1 MSSTP
6 RLTDEQ
12 QLKLLEAEREQRLFA
27 ETLTDVTLALTSQME
42 PTAVLNEILRQ
53 ARRLVPYRTAHIV
66 LLEGNDLR
74 IACWQGYETFGSE
87 QAIAHLVQPLTE
99 FPLDA
104 EVVRSKTPLLIGD
117 THNEPRWV
125 VQEKTRWVRSHVVY
139 PIALGNTVLGLLR
152 LDGDEPNAFSEK
164 TITYLRPLMN
174 AAAIALE
181 NARLYSQA
189 QKEIAERAEIE
200 SQLKE
205 NVQQLELAFRQ
216 TKVYAEELRGEVLER
231 KKAEEQIRQRNRE
244 LTLLNRIISTTARGL
259 REEAILDIVCR
270 EMALAFDTSDAFS
283 FLFDETGETA
293 QVVAVCLANN
303 RPPLLET
310 TLSVD
315 DYPTLRLLIDG
326 KVPVISNNIAADA
339 RFRDDP
345 LIAARGIEAA
355 ILIPLVIDDAVV
367 GCLSLWHNEPR
378 TFTAP
383 EIDLSWR
390 AAEQVSMAIAR
401 ARLDEQR
408 RQLSAAIEQST
419 ESVVIADAGGN
430 IVYTNPAF
438 EQITGYAAA
447 DVLGKSLIDL
457 LRSDKHPPILYAEIW
472 KRLQAGSGWQ
482 GRLTV
487 PKKDGSTFTGD
498 TAITPIRNR
507 RGEVVNYIS
516 SQRDVTRELQLEAQ
530 YYQAEKMHAIG
541 RLTSGIAH
549 DFNNLLT
556 AINGF
561 AEVLQGHIPEDDPR
575 REFADRIRHTGQRA
589 SDLVD
594 RLLSFSRKQES
605 NPQVVDLNA
614 VITDISKM
622 LDPILGSHIILKT
635 RFAGNLWRVKID
647 PTQLEQIVVNLA
659 VNARDAMP
667 DGGRLEIRTGNMR
680 LDGHQMGITQGKSGE
695 YVVLTVSDTGMGMPD
710 DVKAHIFEPFFTTKE
725 KGKGSGLGLATIFSI
740 VQQQNGF
747 IEVDSELGKGT
758 TFRIYLPRTTDT
770 VTAPRRKVQADE
782 LPRGSE
788 TVLVVEDEPA
798 VRNLAVRLLA
808 RYGYTVLEATD
819 GEAALTVVDE
829 YPDEIHLLISDMIMP
844 EIGGEELAK
853 RLKTHFPALKVLLMS
868 GKTGKSAETKPAGV
882 NGFIRKPFSAFEL
895 VRRVRE
901 ILDNGT
907 GVTP

>member
-6 RLTDEQ
+6 HLSDKE

-117 THNEPRWV
+117 THHEPRWV

-139 PIALGNTVLGLLR
+139 PITLGTTVLGLLR
-152 LDGDEPNAFSEK
+152 LDGDVPHAFSEK
-164 TITYLRPLMN
+164 TIVYLRPLMN

-189 QKEIAERAEIE
+189 QKEIAERTQIE
-200 SQLKE
+200 AQLKD
-205 NVQQLELAFRQ
+205 NVQQLEMAFRQ

-231 KKAEEQIRQRNRE
+231 KKAEEQIRRRNRE

-283 FLFDETGETA
+283 FLFDENGETA
-293 QVVAVCLANN
+293 QVVAVCLAND
-303 RPPLLET
+303 RPPLPET
-310 TLSVD
+310 TLAID
-315 DYPTLRLLIDG
+315 DYPTLRLLVDS
-326 KVPVISNNIAADA
+326 KVPVVSNNIAADV
-339 RFRDDP
+339 RFRADP
-345 LIAARGIEAA
+345 LITARGIESA
-355 ILIPLVIDDAVV
+355 ILIPLVVDEVVV

-378 TFTAP
+378 TFTVA

-401 ARLDEQR
+401 ARLDETR

-419 ESVVIADAGGN
+419 ESVVIADAAGN

-438 EQITGYAAA
+438 GQITGYTIA
-447 DVLGKSLIDL
+447 DVQGKSLIDW
-457 LRSDKHPPILYAEIW
+457 LRSDKHPPALFAEIW
-472 KRLQAGSGWQ
+472 KRLQSGSSWQ

-487 PKKDGSTFTGD
+487 VKKDGSTFTGD

-507 RGEVVNYIS
+507 RGEIVNYIS

-561 AEVLQGHIPEDDPR
+561 AEVLQGQIPDDDPR

-614 VITDISKM
+614 VISDISKM
-622 LDPILGSHIILKT
+622 LDPILGSHITLKL

-667 DGGRLEIRTGNMR
+667 DGGRLEIQTENIR
-680 LDGHQMGITQGKSGE
+680 LDGHQLGITQGKSGE
-695 YVVLTVSDTGMGMPD
+695 YVALTVSDTGTGMPD
-710 DVKAHIFEPFFTTKE
+710 EVKAHIFEPFFTTKE

-747 IEVDSELGKGT
+747 IEVNSELGKGT
-758 TFRIYLPRTTDT
+758 TFKIYLPRTTET
-770 VTAPRRKVQADE
+770 VTAPRRKVQANE

-808 RYGYTVLEATD
+808 RYGYNVLEAID
-819 GEAALTVVDE
+819 GESALALVAD

-844 EIGGEELAK
+844 EIGGKELAM
-853 RLKTHFPALKVLLMS
+853 RLKTRFPALKVLLMS
-868 GKTGKSAETKPAGV
+868 GKAAKNAGIKLEGI

-901 ILDNGT
+901 ILDSVA
-907 GVTP
+907 VTP

>member
-6 RLTDEQ
+6 HLTDEE
-12 QLKLLEAEREQRLFA
+12 QLNLLEAEREQRLFA

-139 PIALGNTVLGLLR
+139 PITLGNTVLGLLR
-152 LDGDEPNAFSEK
+152 LDGDEPHTFSAK

-189 QKEIAERAEIE
+189 QKEISERAQIE
-200 SQLKE
+200 TQLKD
-205 NVQQLELAFRQ
+205 NVQQLELAFQQ

-270 EMALAFDTSDAFS
+270 EMALAFNTSDAFS
-283 FLFDETGETA
+283 FLFDEDGGTA
-293 QVVAVCLANN
+293 QVVAVCLAND
-303 RPPLLET
+303 RPPLPET

-315 DYPTLRLLIDG
+315 DYPTLRLLIDSR
-326 KVPVISNNIAADA
+326 VPVISNNIAADV
-339 RFRDDP
+339 RFRTDP
-345 LIAARGIEAA
+345 LITARGIEAA
-355 ILIPLVIDDAVV
+355 ILIPLVIDEVAV

-378 TFTAP
+378 TFTAA

-390 AAEQVSMAIAR
+390 AAEQVSMALAR

-419 ESVVIADAGGN
+419 ESVVIADETGH

-457 LRSDKHPPILYAEIW
+457 LRSDKHPPVLFAEIW
-472 KRLQAGSGWQ
+472 KRLQAGNGWQ

-507 RGEVVNYIS
+507 RGEIVNYIS

-561 AEVLQGHIPEDDPR
+561 AEVLQGQIPENDPR

-614 VITDISKM
+614 VISDISKM
-622 LDPILGSHIILKT
+622 LDPILGSHIMLKI

-667 DGGRLEIRTGNMR
+667 DGGRLKIQTENLR

-695 YVVLTVSDTGMGMPD
+695 YVVLTVSDTGTGMPD
-710 DVKAHIFEPFFTTKE
+710 EVKAHIFEPFFTTKE

-747 IEVDSELGKGT
+747 IEVDSELGVGT
-758 TFRIYLPRTTDT
+758 TFKIYLPRTTET

-819 GEAALTVVDE
+819 GEAALAVVEDF
-829 YPDEIHLLISDMIMP
+829 PDEIHLLISDMIMP
-844 EIGGEELAK
+844 EIGGKELAVRLRK
-853 RLKTHFPALKVLLMS
+853 RFPALKVLLMS
-868 GKTGKSAETKPAGV
+868 GKAAKEADTALDGIS
-882 NGFIRKPFSAFEL
+882 GFIRKPFSAFEL

-901 ILDNGT
+901 ILDSVA
-907 GVTP
+907 VTP